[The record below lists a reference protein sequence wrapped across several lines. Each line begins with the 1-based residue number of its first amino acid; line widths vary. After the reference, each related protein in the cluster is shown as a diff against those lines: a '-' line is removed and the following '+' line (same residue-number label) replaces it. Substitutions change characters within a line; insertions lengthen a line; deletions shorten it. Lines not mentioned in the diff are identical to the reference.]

1 MFSLAKRL
9 FTSSLATDH
18 YFSLAGNINEGL
30 RILNVEN
37 ESIGYQMG
45 FESWFDYILSL
56 NGFEVRQLAN
66 KDFSKFVE
74 MVVANIDNGRD
85 LVFTVW
91 SAKGGTIRQ
100 ISVPFTTYSNNDAD
114 ETESLEE
121 IKLDDNSNVARF
133 SKYKKLGIS
142 VQLTSLET
150 ATYVWHVLDTL
161 PNSPGHSAN
170 LLPGSDYIIGAQ
182 DGLLAMGGEELLGQT
197 LYSVY
202 STNRENATLV
212 LYVYNQ
218 IHNVVRPVTIY
229 PNRNWGGIGLLGCDV
244 GYGFLH
250 RIPEV
255 KSEAQNQIAATGPI
269 KQSFTLS
276 SNNSAETELS
286 QLTKREL
293 TSLDGKAV
301 SSESSDTI
309 TDSQLHQFS
318 DDLTDNLKNQLKID
332 ESSKHEDIPMPPSIA
347 KVSTKIQLDCP
358 ISNDSNPLI
367 ATPYHARKK
376 RHRHKVDLAEHI
388 DEQKESLKEGPY
400 NNNVLIPASPRIL
413 NRG

>member
-9 FTSSLATDH
+9 FASSLAADH
-18 YFSLAGNINEGL
+18 YFSSAGNTSEGL
-30 RILNVEN
+30 RILNVDD

-45 FESWFDYILSL
+45 LESWFDYILSL
-56 NGFEVRQLAN
+56 NGFEVTQLAG
-66 KDFSKFVE
+66 KDFSKFVD
-74 MVVANIDNGRD
+74 MVAANIDNGRD

-100 ISVPFTTYSNNDAD
+100 ISVPSTRFSSAESD
-114 ETESLEE
+114 ETDSLEE
-121 IKLDDNSNVARF
+121 IKLDDSSNVERF
-133 SKYKKLGIS
+133 SKYKKMGIS
-142 VQLTSLET
+142 VQLSSLET
-150 ATYVWHVLDTL
+150 ATYVWHVLHTL

-182 DGLLAMGGEELLGQT
+182 DGLLAMGGEDLLGQV

-202 STNRENATLV
+202 CKNPGNATLV

-255 KSEAQNQIAATGPI
+255 GPEAKDQIVATTEPI
-269 KQSFTLS
+269 KQSFIVN
-276 SNNSAETELS
+276 SNNSAEKELS
-286 QLTKREL
+286 QPVKKEL
-293 TSLDGKAV
+293 NSSHDKAV
-301 SSESSDTI
+301 SSQSSATI
-309 TDSQLHQFS
+309 TDSQHRQFS
-318 DDLTDNLKNQLKID
+318 GDLTDTSKKQINKD
-332 ESSKHEDIPMPPSIA
+332 ESSKHEDIPMPPSITN
-347 KVSTKIQLDCP
+347 VSTKTQLNCP
-358 ISNDSNPLI
+358 IANASNPLI

-376 RHRHKVDLAEHI
+376 RHRHKVELTEYI
-388 DEQKESLKEGPY
+388 DEQKESPKEAY
-400 NNNVLIPASPRIL
+400 NTNVHIPASPPIL